1 MNVDQLIPI
10 LDDARLA
17 ANWLGGI
24 GIENVDDII
33 ADIDQALGGNVVD
46 LLGLKSD

>member
-24 GIENVDDII
+24 GIENVER
-33 ADIDQALGGNVVD
+33 GHGNLVGMAEVT
-46 LLGLKSD
+46 LLD